1 MASVQIMDIMT
12 LDYDK
17 LAAPIPDLA
26 FNSYAN
32 VGSPNANQME
42 VRVQVTPSAGVYLF
56 GISMQYTV
64 VGSNTG
70 TIDYRFTFN
79 GGSNWNNFT
88 KEVSGNDDTVA
99 IEYMFPYVHGGGAL
113 DLVFQ
118 ATKQNGSIS
127 VEFADIWFQ
136 RMGNVTPGAV
146 TSDFW
151 PGNPLSDSISA
162 LSDV

>member
-1 MASVQIMDIMT
+1 MANVQIMDIMT

-17 LAAPIPDLA
+17 LSAPIASLA
-26 FNSYAN
+26 FNSYAT
-32 VGSPNANQME
+32 VGSPNADQME
-42 VRVQVTPSAGVYLF
+42 VRTQVTPSAGVYLF

-64 VGSNTG
+64 VGASTG
-70 TIDYRFTFN
+70 VIDYRFTFN
-79 GGSNWNNFT
+79 GGSSWNNFT
-88 KEVSGNDDTVA
+88 KETTANDETVA
-99 IEYMFPYVHGGGAL
+99 VEYMFPYVHGGGSL

-118 ATKQNGSIS
+118 ATRQNGAIS
-127 VEFADIWFQ
+127 VEFADIWLQ

-151 PGNPLSDSISA
+151 PGDPLSDSISA